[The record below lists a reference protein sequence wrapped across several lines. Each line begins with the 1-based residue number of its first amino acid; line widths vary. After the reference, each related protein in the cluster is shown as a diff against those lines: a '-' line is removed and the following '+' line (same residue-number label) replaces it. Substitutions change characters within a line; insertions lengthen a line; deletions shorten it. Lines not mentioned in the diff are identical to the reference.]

1 MASDAAAA
9 ASAAPQPIFRAV
21 AASTRPLYQLLR
33 CVNFTTKIHVLV
45 TEEGMRFSADLSR
58 VMQGVASLDKSLFT
72 SYTLNIPPQEM
83 DDEEPPNYPSF
94 QITLPT
100 LLETLQIFGAVDA
113 SARAQ
118 KGEDTYRSNLR
129 NYRPD
134 AFSNQTL
141 GIGGTC
147 CLQIMEDGGPL
158 SIIIEESGVKT
169 VANLTTYLPEIPED
183 IPFSRDDLAYKIIM
197 QSRYLL
203 DALAEIAPNGPGR
216 LTITTSK
223 NQPHLTFSGTGDFGT
238 STVDFAKGRELLEVF
253 TVHERWSQ
261 TYKFELIKAATEAMR
276 IATKTSFRGD
286 RQGVLSLQFM
296 VSVEGAGVS
305 FLDFR
310 FVPFLTRDD
319 GEEDD
324 DDEADDDNEGGS
336 LVSSAMV

>member
-1 MASDAAAA
+1 MA
-9 ASAAPQPIFRAV
+9 
-21 AASTRPLYQLLR
+21 T
-33 CVNFTTKIHVLV
+33 
-45 TEEGMRFSADLSR
+45 
-58 VMQGVASLDKSLFT
+58 LDKSLFT
-72 SYTLNIPPQEM
+72 SYALNIPLEGL
-83 DDEEPPNYPSF
+83 EGGESPNYPSF
-94 QITLPT
+94 QITLPA
-100 LLETLQIFGAVDA
+100 LLETLQIFGAVDTA
-113 SARAQ
+113 ARAQ

-147 CLQIMEDGGPL
+147 CLQILEDGGPL

-169 VANLTTYLPEIPED
+169 VANLTTYTPEMPEEIP
-183 IPFSRDDLAYKIIM
+183 FGRDDLAYKIIM

-203 DALAEIAPNGPGR
+203 DALAEMAPNGPAR

-223 NQPHLTFSGTGDFGT
+223 NQPYLTFSGNGDFGT

-261 TYKFELIKAATEAMR
+261 TYKFELIKAATDAMR

-296 VSVEGAGVS
+296 VQVEGSGFS

-310 FVPFLTRDD
+310 FVPFLTRED
-319 GEEDD
+319 GEDD
-324 DDEADDDNEGGS
+324 DDEAETEGDDDDEGE
-336 LVSSAMV
+336 L

>member
-1 MASDAAAA
+1 
-9 ASAAPQPIFRAV
+9 
-21 AASTRPLYQLLR
+21 
-33 CVNFTTKIHVLV
+33 
-45 TEEGMRFSADLSR
+45 
-58 VMQGVASLDKSLFT
+58 
-72 SYTLNIPPQEM
+72 
-83 DDEEPPNYPSF
+83 
-94 QITLPT
+94 
-100 LLETLQIFGAVDA
+100 LQIFGAVDSA
-113 SARAQ
+113 ARAQ
-118 KGEDTYRSNLR
+118 KGDEPYRSNLR

-183 IPFSRDDLAYKIIM
+183 IPFGRDDLAYKIIM

-223 NQPHLTFSGTGDFGT
+223 NQPYLTFSGNGDFGT

-296 VSVEGAGVS
+296 VQVEGAGVS

-324 DDEADDDNEGGS
+324 EDEDDDEDQDEGD
-336 LVSSAMV
+336 LP